1 MKITRIIRLL
11 GVFLTFCLISTS
23 FNSQCESIGIGGTHY
38 SIIMTLPLNGESP
51 NYWETSALDGTII
64 DQDFDGNQNH
74 FAFNPDF
81 YSNIITCIY
90 FEETVCCVEYFYE
103 EDNGWVIYSPPPCDT
118 VYTTVVEYL
127 TDTIIEYVDIEL
139 IITDTLYIT
148 DTIVEYIDIIID
160 NYIYVTDTITEF
172 VSITT
177 YINCETGEECG
188 ILTLCD
194 ETSIFAPNTV
204 TPNDDGWNDTWQVI
218 ADGSCWDQWETRIY
232 NRWGGL
238 VWISASNL
246 DQWDGNVA
254 TGVYVYTITAH
265 SSVNN
270 NVFEFNGTITVFY

>member
-11 GVFLTFCLISTS
+11 GVFLAFCLISTS

-38 SIIMTLPLNGESP
+38 QIIMTLPLNGESP
-51 NYWETSALDGTII
+51 SYWETSALDGTII

-74 FAFNPDF
+74 FAFNPDL
-81 YSNIITCIY
+81 YSNIITCIS

-118 VYTTVVEYL
+118 IYTTVIEYL

-160 NYIYVTDTITEF
+160 NYIYITDTITEF

-177 YINCETGEECG
+177 YIDCETGEECG
-188 ILTLCD
+188 ALTLCD

-204 TPNDDGWNDTWQVI
+204 TPNGDGWNDTWQVI
-218 ADGSCWDQWETRIY
+218 ADESCWDQWEIRIY
-232 NRWGGL
+232 NRWGEL
-238 VWISASNL
+238 VWVSTSST
-246 DQWDGNVA
+246 DEWDGNVA
-254 TGVYVYTITAH
+254 AGVYVYTIVAY
-265 SSVNN
+265 SSINN
-270 NVFEFNGTITVFY
+270 DVFEFNGTISVFY

>member
-11 GVFLTFCLISTS
+11 GVFLAFCLTSTTLA
-23 FNSQCESIGIGGTHY
+23 QCESIAIGGTHY
-38 SIIMTLPLNGESP
+38 QIIMTLPLNGEAPS
-51 NYWETSALDGTII
+51 YWETSALDGTII
-64 DQDFDGNQNH
+64 DQDSDGNQNH
-74 FAFNPDF
+74 FVFNPDF
-81 YSNIITCIY
+81 YSNIITCIS
-90 FEETVCCVEYFYE
+90 FEENVCCVEYFYE

-139 IITDTLYIT
+139 ITTDTLYIT

-160 NYIYVTDTITEF
+160 NYIYITDTVTEF

-177 YINCETGEECG
+177 YIDCETDEECG
-188 ILTLCD
+188 TLTLCD

-204 TPNDDGWNDTWQVI
+204 TPNGDGWNDIWQVI

-238 VWISASNL
+238 VWISTSNT
-246 DQWDGNVA
+246 DEWNADVA
-254 TGVYVYTITAH
+254 AGVYVYTIIAY
-265 SSVNN
+265 SSISDD
-270 NVFEFNGTITVFY
+270 VFEFNGTISVFY